1 MAFCP
6 QCKYEYQPGIQIC
19 PDCGD
24 LLIEG
29 VPAAGGAAFPPD
41 DSWVKIC
48 GVSGGV
54 KSEVAQG
61 ALETSNIPSTLISSA
76 FGAFGRATAV
86 NTGLPNVSKNLNF
99 ILVPREFREEAEIVL
114 EAVLGEDY
122 IEIESDHI

>member
-1 MAFCP
+1 M
-6 QCKYEYQPGIQIC
+6 
-19 PDCGD
+19 
-24 LLIEG
+24 LIDG

-76 FGAFGRATAV
+76 FGAFGRAVAV
-86 NTGLPNVSKNLNF
+86 NTGLPNVRKDLNF
-99 ILVPREFREEAEIVL
+99 ILVPKEFREEAEIVL

-122 IEIESDHI
+122 IEIDSDHI